1 MSTNLIKISGK
12 IKGINFVGRRAE
24 VTIETTT
31 KTINGQ
37 FKRENPI
44 IVFGGPMKDKLKEFN
59 VYDRVYVE
67 AEVATKAYLEN
78 DKRKYTQKLYG
89 NLIEAR
95 MDTNGD
101 DLINLVEL
109 EGVVTSIYCPN
120 NKVSVI
126 RLGLDQKGNGK
137 LSNFPNIVGY
147 GNAAEFIKNQIKEN
161 NVIRIKGV
169 VQTPKNKNISNHET
183 QESLV
188 VNEIQIINNE
198 E

>member
-31 KTINGQ
+31 KTMSGQ
-37 FKRENPI
+37 FKRENPV
-44 IVFGGPMKDKLKEFN
+44 IVFGGAMKDKLKEFN

-95 MDTNGD
+95 MNTNGD
-101 DLINLVEL
+101 DLINSVEL
-109 EGVVTSIYCPN
+109 EGIVTSTYCPN
-120 NKVSVI
+120 NKVSVV
-126 RLGLDQKGNGK
+126 RLGIDSKGNGK
-137 LSNFPNIVGY
+137 LTNFPNVVGY
-147 GNAAEFIKNQIKEN
+147 GNAAEFIKNQVKEN
-161 NVIRIKGV
+161 TVIKIKGV
-169 VQTPKNKNISNHET
+169 VQTPKNKNISNHEI

-188 VNEIQIINNE
+188 VNEIEILE
-198 E
+198 